1 MAKTYDL
8 VIVGAGPTG
17 LMAARRAAEKG
28 LQVVILER
36 KKDVSVIR
44 RACCSHFVMDTGYEG
59 EALLVTDGKLVFQ
72 RNKFEVCYQG
82 PQLKITDKYFNSPE
96 NHTLR
101 FSHQNGQPIGIKF
114 DKGSLLQGLLEEC
127 EQLGVERMMG
137 TVAYT
142 ARDTKDKIIVN
153 TVNGGIKSTV
163 TALKGIVADGAN
175 AHLPESLGMHRERKY
190 YHTALV
196 EKYIVEDINGYK
208 PRSWNFFFGCAFC
221 SHAPIIIGPSLYGDR
236 VVEVTVMGSKNK
248 LPSKIFHLASTDSPL
263 AYLFK
268 GSKVLDKHACS
279 LRTFDSLKVPYKGN
293 VLAAGDA
300 AAFIEVEVQ
309 GGLMCGYHAADAVVN
324 ELQGNNGFE
333 QYTTWWK
340 KSFEFNGEDYL
351 KVAQGYAL
359 VPAYSDD
366 ELDYLFSLTEA
377 QILEG
382 TFSQYKTPK
391 VMWNAILTHKERI
404 AREKPDL
411 YKKVCAID
419 TMSLSQSF

>member
-44 RACCSHFVMDTGYEG
+44 RACCSHFVMDAGYEG
-59 EALLVTDGKLVFQ
+59 EALLVTNGKLVFP

-96 NHTLR
+96 NHTIR
-101 FSHQNGQPIGIKF
+101 FSHQNGKPIGIKF
-114 DKGSLLQGLLEEC
+114 DKGSLLRGLLEEC

-137 TVAYT
+137 TVAFT
-142 ARDTKDKIIVN
+142 GRDKKDKVIVS
-153 TVNGGIKSTV
+153 TVRGGIKSTV
-163 TALKGIVADGAN
+163 TARKGIVADGAN

-190 YHTALV
+190 YHTALA
-196 EKYIVEDINGYK
+196 EKYTVENINGYK
-208 PRSWNFFFGCAFC
+208 PRSWNFFFGCAFR
-221 SHAPIIIGPSLYGDR
+221 SHAPVIIGPSLYGDNI
-236 VVEVTVMGSKNK
+236 VEVTVMGSKNK
-248 LPSKIFHLASTDSPL
+248 MPSEIFYMASTDSPL
-263 AYLFK
+263 AYMFK

-324 ELQGNNGFE
+324 ELQGKNGFE

-377 QILEG
+377 QVLEG

-391 VMWNAILTHKERI
+391 VMWNAFLKHKERI

-411 YKKVCAID
+411 YKKVCTID